1 MNSDGAMLSAPWARL
16 TQRPAAG
23 DKCQTEMNNS
33 SSLWGSPIRTLLI
46 GLAVGVALD
55 LADPAKAAAQVES
68 AIGTSSFTTEVFT
81 CRSYPE
87 GQDIIIERGERS
99 RTLSQKAATRAVKR
113 TRARLDGNLSRQR
126 RKLAAQQKRMQKLLN
141 STRILL
147 PKYAKEFAEL
157 RDELIPDSERRI
169 ATFNAQVDEVDFILV
184 GIENCGKGP
193 SVNSIGNRVVN
204 GTWTA
209 PNGDQWYF
217 LQAVHVFDYTGNI
230 PRQEICLEY
239 DGRSNSGR
247 FQNVA
252 LTCCAA
258 GPSNDEFCAEV
269 GLGPGQGWVG
279 LGGKCSA
286 FKLGHYDDDSTEVQG
301 NAGKSTRVFLPLA
314 NGRCT
319 E

>member
-1 MNSDGAMLSAPWARL
+1 MSIDSFVWGR
-16 TQRPAAG
+16 
-23 DKCQTEMNNS
+23 
-33 SSLWGSPIRTLLI
+33 SLRTLLVSLI
-46 GLAVGVALD
+46 LGLALD
-55 LADPAKAAAQVES
+55 LADPAAAVAQVETP
-68 AIGTSSFTTEVFT
+68 IGTSSFTTEVFT

-87 GQDIIIERGERS
+87 GQDIIIERGGRS

-113 TRARLDGNLSRQR
+113 TRARLDGNLARQR

-147 PKYAKEFAEL
+147 PKYAKEFEEL

-169 ATFNAQVDEVDFILV
+169 ATFTLQIDEIDFVLV

-193 SVNSIGNRVVN
+193 SVNSLGNRVVS

-217 LQAVHVFDYTGNI
+217 LQAVHVFDYTGTI
-230 PRQEICLEY
+230 PRQEVCLEY

-247 FQNVA
+247 FQNVDQ
-252 LTCCAA
+252 TCCAA
-258 GPSNDEFCAEV
+258 GPSNDEFCAAV
-269 GLGPGQGWVG
+269 GLGLGQGWVG

-286 FKLGHYDDDSTEVQG
+286 FRLEHYDDDTAEVQG
-301 NAGKSTRVFLPLA
+301 NAGKSARVFLPFA